1 MPNKPRICPL
11 RENFKHKPKILLV
24 MTSLKPSEFDDLPV
38 HFSAAWEMDGLAII
52 PS

>member
-1 MPNKPRICPL
+1 MPNKPRICQF
-11 RENFKHKPKILLV
+11 RENFKHKPKFLLA
-24 MTSLKPSEFDDLPV
+24 MTNLKPSKFDDLLV